1 VVGNDIIDI
10 KETQRSTNWERRGF
24 IQKIFSIKEQNLIRA
39 SADPFTTVWRLWSMK
54 ESAYKVYIQAGG
66 ERFFGPTRIECS
78 FNSSENG
85 WVKIDNI
92 SLETETVINANYIF
106 SSARVG
112 TLEIDTC
119 ILQLSGVNGK
129 EQSDFMQQQVLNDF
143 AKSNS
148 MPWVDLLLQKT
159 RAGVPLLFYKD
170 KPLNI
175 SLSITHHGGYGAY
188 SMVKNEGLSDFTANN
203 VGQLFF

>member
-10 KETQRSTNWERRGF
+10 KETKRSTNWKRRGF

-85 WVKIDNI
+85 RVKIDSI
-92 SLETETVINANYIF
+92 SLETKTTINSNYIF
-106 SSARVG
+106 SSAARG

-119 ILQLSGVNGK
+119 ILQLSGGNSK

-143 AKSNS
+143 AKNNS
-148 MPWVDLLLQKT
+148 MPLADLLLQKT
-159 RAGVPLLFYKD
+159 KAGVPLIFYKD
-170 KPLNI
+170 KALSI
-175 SLSITHHGGYGAY
+175 SLSITHHGEYGAY
-188 SMVKNEGLSDFTANN
+188 SMVKN
-203 VGQLFF
+203 